1 MRYSHLLLAMPLAF
15 GLYACGGDS
24 PTHPHDQVPVS
35 SDATGPGPL
44 PASSADGGIIPPQS
58 SAAVAPAT
66 VSLAA
71 NANIANATALYATW
85 KARWIMTLQDEKT
98 GGSTLNYDLF
108 EGPRAKELLTA
119 KMGAFHTNPAR
130 VVWDGGN
137 KNQCALT
144 GMSSWKGTSLTA
156 ALANKL
162 GCTVSEGIGYG
173 MLIAYFH
180 GDKELF
186 DALWAYNIIAR
197 DNNNNGL
204 MPWELLSFS
213 ATVSTAAA
221 LDADLDVAT
230 ALILAS
236 RKWQNP
242 LYLPSG

>member
-98 GGSTLNYDLF
+98 GGS
-108 EGPRAKELLTA
+108 
-119 KMGAFHTNPAR
+119 
-130 VVWDGGN
+130 V
-137 KNQCALT
+137 
-144 GMSSWKGTSLTA
+144 
-156 ALANKL
+156 L
-162 GCTVSEGIGYG
+162 GCQQVPDERTYWRPAIDSSVVRYG
-173 MLIAYFH
+173 AGGSDLIRAVQRRL
-180 GDKELF
+180 GCGVDGLLGPATIKAIQAIMPSM
-186 DALWAYNIIAR
+186 DNIILR
-197 DNNNNGL
+197 YQ
-204 MPWELLSFS
+204 LL
-213 ATVSTAAA
+213 
-221 LDADLDVAT
+221 
-230 ALILAS
+230 
-236 RKWQNP
+236 
-242 LYLPSG
+242 